1 MIEVIENLEE
11 RLGAPLLRKKLT
23 ITKSTREQP
32 FRNVLEIQVE
42 EDPNSVMGL
51 QEDLNLMD
59 LEEDPNSVMDL
70 EEGLVSVVDLQ
81 EVNSMM
87 DLQEDLTSVAGLEEE
102 VQIGLT
108 TGKEDKKDSMLFAIS
123 AEMTAKYLS
132 NQQVQNQ
139 SSVTNVI
146 LKAGLQV

>member
-32 FRNVLEIQVE
+32 LRNVLEIQVE

-59 LEEDPNSVMDL
+59 LEE
-70 EEGLVSVVDLQ
+70 GLVSVVDLQ

-87 DLQEDLTSVAGLEEE
+87 GLQEDLTSVAGLEEE

-108 TGKEDKKDSMLFAIS
+108 TGKEDKKDSMLFVIN
-123 AEMTAKYLS
+123 AEMTARYLS